1 MTPTMFYRREK
12 EDLSYKYVRKW
23 NISKIK
29 SVRTTTKIH
38 STRLLLLLLLLLLS
52 LKLFRLG
59 SLERPPTEFANRF
72 LETLAQASAY

>member
-72 LETLAQASAY
+72 LETLAQASA